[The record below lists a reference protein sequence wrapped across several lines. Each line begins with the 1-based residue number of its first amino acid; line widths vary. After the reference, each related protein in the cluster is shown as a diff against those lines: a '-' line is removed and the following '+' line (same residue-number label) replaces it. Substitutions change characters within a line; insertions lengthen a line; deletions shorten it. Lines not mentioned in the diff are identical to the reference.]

1 MPGIAPLSFLQSTNK
16 KWFDVVKNDF
26 SNVFLGGKGNG
37 EEEQGDLEKNLIILS
52 EERNESGELWK
63 EGRANERGSKIWEP
77 YT

>member
-1 MPGIAPLSFLQSTNK
+1 M
-16 KWFDVVKNDF
+16 
-26 SNVFLGGKGNG
+26 FLGGKGNG